1 VLYTTTYM
9 NIIGHR
15 GVAGL
20 ELENTYSSFMRALN
34 IGLQAVELDVRKT
47 KDDQLVVCHDADLQ
61 RVAHRS
67 EKIRDLNL
75 SELRK
80 IVLIDGSY
88 IITLREALQ
97 ILERLHVYIEVKDEG
112 CGRVLMSVLNN
123 FQRQSVTIVSFKLR
137 ELAIYRDLD
146 SRYDLYGAER
156 TRPFDII
163 HLAKILRLDGIAL
176 NFWLLNPLTYYLC
189 KRANLKLYVYT
200 VNSTFIARLLAA
212 LYPDVG
218 ICTDFPDKLLKRK
231 KAS

>member
-1 VLYTTTYM
+1 M

-20 ELENTYSSFMRALN
+20 ELENTHSSFTRALN
-34 IGLQAVELDVRKT
+34 MGLQAVELDVRKT

-61 RVAHRS
+61 RIANRQ
-67 EKIRDLNL
+67 EKIRDLHLN
-75 SELRK
+75 ELRK

-88 IITLREALQ
+88 VITLQEALE
-97 ILERLHVYIEVKDEG
+97 ILEGIHIFIEVKDEG
-112 CGRVLMSVLNN
+112 CGRVLMSLLNK
-123 FQRQSVTIVSFKLR
+123 FQSQTVTIVSFRLR
-137 ELAIYRDLD
+137 ELAIYKDLD
-146 SRYDLYGAER
+146 PRYDLYGAER

-200 VNSTFIARLLAA
+200 VNNAFIAGLLAT
-212 LYPDVG
+212 LYPNVG

-231 KAS
+231 EAS